1 MFLYEGGNPLADLIM
16 NMLEKE
22 RDRKLTDLYQ
32 ILTKSD
38 LKGHIESNGIV
49 RNLYAIYC
57 LDAVNGREIAL
68 NENDYLILSRQL
80 MRIDETQLFDWDCSL
95 ETWAYGLL
103 AYMKDKNLCAAD
115 IQKMSSVDLKK
126 AVHERIENRA

>member
-1 MFLYEGGNPLADLIM
+1 MADLIM
-16 NMLEKE
+16 NMLEKK

-57 LDAVNGREIAL
+57 MDAVNGRKIAL
-68 NENDYLILSRQL
+68 DDNDYLILSRQL
-80 MRIDETQLFDWDCSL
+80 MRIDETQLFDWDC
-95 ETWAYGLL
+95 
-103 AYMKDKNLCAAD
+103 
-115 IQKMSSVDLKK
+115 
-126 AVHERIENRA
+126 